1 MQRPSQMVQKP
12 RVRREWNTSTER
24 PQQSWQEV
32 VDLQDFRQWR
42 RWRQA
47 EVDRPV
53 EVVVY
58 PPVAAVG
65 RVVVD
70 PPAETA
76 VAGQEVVDPLV
87 VTVGQAADPPVE
99 AVGLEVVVDPPAA
112 AVGQVA
118 ADRLVAVVGPV
129 EVVYPP
135 AARVGPVVV
144 VDPPVAMVGQV
155 VVDLLVDP
163 LLQARQL
170 LQTVTHW

>member
-1 MQRPSQMVQKP
+1 MA
-12 RVRREWNTSTER
+12 RRRT
-24 PQQSWQEV
+24 P
-32 VDLQDFRQWR
+32 
-42 RWRQA
+42 RWRL
-47 EVDRPV
+47 
-53 EVVVY
+53 
-58 PPVAAVG
+58 G
-65 RVVVD
+65 WWWWW
-70 PPAETA
+70 T
-76 VAGQEVVDPLV
+76 
-87 VTVGQAADPPVE
+87 
-99 AVGLEVVVDPPAA
+99 PPAA

-129 EVVYPP
+129 VVVYPP

>member
-1 MQRPSQMVQKP
+1 MQRPSRMAQKP
-12 RVRREWNTSTER
+12 RGRQGWNTSTER
-24 PQQSWQEV
+24 PRQSWQEV
-32 VDLQDFRQWR
+32 VDLQDFRQWQ

-53 EVVVY
+53 VVVY

-70 PPAETA
+70 PPAEAA

-87 VTVGQAADPPVE
+87 VTVGQAADPPV
-99 AVGLEVVVDPPAA
+99 AAGLVVVVDPPAA

-129 EVVYPP
+129 VVVYPP

-144 VDPPVAMVGQV
+144 VGPRWQW
-155 VVDLLVDP
+155 L
-163 LLQARQL
+163 ARWWW
-170 LQTVTHW
+170 TSWWTPCCKHVS

>member
-1 MQRPSQMVQKP
+1 MQRPSRMAQKP
-12 RVRREWNTSTER
+12 RGRQGWNTSTER

-32 VDLQDFRQWR
+32 VDLQDFRQWQ

-65 RVVVD
+65 
-70 PPAETA
+70 
-76 VAGQEVVDPLV
+76 QEVVDPLV
-87 VTVGQAADPPVE
+87 VTVGQAADPPV
-99 AVGLEVVVDPPAA
+99 AAGLVVVVDPPAA
-112 AVGQVA
+112 
-118 ADRLVAVVGPV
+118 
-129 EVVYPP
+129 
-135 AARVGPVVV
+135 RVGPEVV

-155 VVDLLVDP
+155 VVYLLVDP

>member
-1 MQRPSQMVQKP
+1 MQRPSRMAQKP
-12 RVRREWNTSTER
+12 RWRREWNTSSER

-32 VDLQDFRQWR
+32 VDLQDFRQWQ

-47 EVDRPV
+47 EVDRPA
-53 EVVVY
+53 EVVVD
-58 PPVAAVG
+58 PPVAVVG

-87 VTVGQAADPPVE
+87 VTVGQAADPPV
-99 AVGLEVVVDPPAA
+99 AAGLVVVVDPPAA

-129 EVVYPP
+129 EVVDPP
-135 AARVGPVVV
+135 AARVGPEVV

-155 VVDLLVDP
+155 VVDLLVEP
-163 LLQARQL
+163 LLQARRL
-170 LQTVTHW
+170 LQTVTHR